1 MFPPAEEGRAFVA
14 LLLKIDHEECCRVQ
28 ALRCPD
34 CDGPLDRN
42 DHPRKLRGGPYS
54 HLLVG
59 LRRPNLCC
67 RDCRHRNM
75 PQSVVFLGRRVYAGF
90 LVVLAGIVA
99 GDLTPRRL
107 ARVQACLNVS
117 AQTVRRWRVWWR
129 SGFAA
134 SRHWAEQR
142 GSFLPPIDAAR
153 LPHDLV
159 RRLVRR
165 QGVSRLL
172 ATLQLLAPLTTLRE
186 GR

>member
-1 MFPPAEEGRAFVA
+1 MFPSAEEGRGFVA
-14 LLLKIDHEECCRVQ
+14 LLLKIDHEECCLVQ

-34 CDGPLDRN
+34 CGGPLDRN

-75 PQSVVFLGRRVYAGF
+75 PQSVVFLGRRAYAGF
-90 LVVLAGIVA
+90 VVVLASIVA
-99 GDLTPRRL
+99 GGLTPRRL
-107 ARVQACLNVS
+107 ARVQASLSVS
-117 AQTVRRWRVWWR
+117 AQTVRRWRVGWQTGLVATR
-129 SGFAA
+129 L
-134 SRHWAEQR
+134 WAQQH
-142 GSFLPPIDAAR
+142 GSFLPPIDAER
-153 LPHDLV
+153 LPSDLV

-172 ATLQLLAPLTTLRE
+172 ATLKFLAPLTPLRE